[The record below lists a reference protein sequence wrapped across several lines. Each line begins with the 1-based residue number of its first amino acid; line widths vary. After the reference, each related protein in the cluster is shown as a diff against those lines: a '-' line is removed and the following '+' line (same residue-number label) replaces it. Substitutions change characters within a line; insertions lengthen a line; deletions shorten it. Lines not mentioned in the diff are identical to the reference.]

1 MISRK
6 IYKISKISK
15 EISRFPAGFP
25 DFLRD
30 FKISFEISYEISGS
44 GGPLALAYNLLSVA
58 KATEAGKMVKFGETQ
73 GDSGQLVRCP
83 VFQTAVPN

>member
-6 IYKISKISK
+6 IYKISKISKISK

-30 FKISFEISYEISGS
+30 FKISFEISAKAYEISGS
-44 GGPLALAYNLLSVA
+44 GGPLGASPV
-58 KATEAGKMVKFGETQ
+58 
-73 GDSGQLVRCP
+73 VRLP
-83 VFQTAVPN
+83 